1 MSESRSRYSL
11 VIVVLSALY
20 LCALAAPITYP
31 PSFWGIDHLQYFDWS
46 ERLLV
51 LPGGIMLSVVLT
63 MVVRRFRVSATVKRV
78 ALYGLAPLS
87 LLCLFY
93 ILHVRHHYLGDGVL
107 RIAQLDTNYMLMPTE
122 PLGYLAN
129 VAVYRFA
136 GPLFHFTGAQAME
149 ALSYISGVITYFAAL
164 YFARTLCH
172 SAEQRLTAFALLMF
186 SGVTLLYCG
195 YAETY
200 TLLPAFLM
208 FFFATGMRALQG
220 RLSMLVPASLYLLLV
235 LFHFQ
240 FLYLIPSMLLLGYF
254 GYQRKD
260 RRAFIVSIIL
270 SLLSLVAAIVVPLLS
285 TSPAKSLGD
294 FFMPFLPGDD
304 AYWLFST
311 RHIFEIVN
319 ELLLTAIAP
328 LILLIAVLMSR
339 PKVLTMSNGPT
350 LFAIA
355 SLPGA
360 LALLT
365 LLHPSLGY
373 PSDWDLFSSAG
384 VIIAICAITLYATQK
399 KFALN
404 RAASLALGAVG
415 ITSFLAY
422 AAVMADYD
430 KAMARQ
436 VDILSISG
444 EQGAYG
450 FESIGNDLSQRNLLD
465 QAEQMWRRSL
475 KLRPHWRIYG
485 NLGHLEL
492 DRGDAD
498 AAEYYALK
506 ALSLNSTNSV
516 LYMTL
521 GMAYLAQKR
530 FQLAETNLRR
540 ACSITPSEPGFH
552 HNLAVCLDE
561 QGRLAEAEVEART
574 AVSLGPGV
582 ARFLAGLGGILRDQG
597 KFPESEDVLISG
609 LARSPSDPE
618 LIANLAI
625 LYKRAGSADRA
636 REVLSEY
643 LKKYPQNENSS
654 VIRVALQAV
663 NRP

>member
-1 MSESRSRYSL
+1 MSESYSRYSL
-11 VIVVLSALY
+11 VIVVLAALY

-31 PSFWGIDHLQYFDWS
+31 PSFWGINHLQYFDWPK
-46 ERLLV
+46 RLLV
-51 LPGGIMLSVVLT
+51 LLGGIMLAAILT
-63 MVVRRFRVSATVKRV
+63 MMAKRFRVSATIKRV

-93 ILHVRHHYLGDGVL
+93 LLHVRHNYLGDGVL
-107 RIAQLDTNYMLMPTE
+107 RIAQLDANYMLMPTE

-136 GPLFHFTGAQAME
+136 GPLLHFTAEQAME
-149 ALSYISGVITYFAAL
+149 VLSYISGIITYFAAL
-164 YFARTLCH
+164 YLARTLCH
-172 SAEQRLTAFALLMF
+172 SAEQRLTAFVVLMF

-208 FFFATGMRALQG
+208 FFFAAGMRALQG
-220 RLSMLVPASLYLLLV
+220 RLSMLIPGSLYLLLV

-240 FLYLIPSMLLLGYF
+240 FLYLIPSVLLLGYF
-254 GYQRKD
+254 KYRRKD

-270 SLLSLVAAIVVPLLS
+270 SLLSLVTAFIAPQLS
-285 TSPAKSLGD
+285 TVPTKSLGD
-294 FFMPFLPGDD
+294 FLMSFLPGND
-304 AYWLFST
+304 AYWLFSA
-311 RHIFEIVN
+311 RHILEIIN

-328 LILLIAVLMSR
+328 LILLVAVLMSR
-339 PKVLTMSNGPT
+339 PKILTMNNGSA
-350 LFAIA
+350 LFVIA
-355 SLPGA
+355 ALPGA

-384 VIIAICAITLYATQK
+384 VIIAICAITLYTAQK

-404 RAASLALGAVG
+404 RAASLALGAIG

-430 KAMARQ
+430 RAMARQ
-436 VDILSISG
+436 VDILSISDQ
-444 EQGAYG
+444 EGAYG
-450 FESIGNDLSQRNLLD
+450 FESIGNDLSRRNLPD
-465 QAEQMWRRSL
+465 QAEQMWKRSL

-485 NLGHLEL
+485 NLGHLAL
-492 DRGDAD
+492 DRGDVD
-498 AAEYYALK
+498 AAEYYAKK
-506 ALSLNSTNSV
+506 ALSLDSTNSQ

-521 GMAYLAQKR
+521 GLAYMVQKH
-530 FQLAETNLRR
+530 FELAETNLRR
-540 ACSITPSEPGFH
+540 ACSITPREPGSH

-561 QGRLAEAEVEART
+561 QGRFAEAEAEART

-582 ARFLAGLGGILRDQG
+582 ARFLAGLGSILCDQG
-597 KFPESEDVLISG
+597 KFPESEDVLMSG

-618 LIANLAI
+618 LTTDLII
-625 LYKRAGSADRA
+625 LYKKAGKVDHA

-643 LKKYPQNENSS
+643 LKRYPQNENNPL
-654 VIRVALQAV
+654 IKVAIQAIS
-663 NRP
+663 RP